1 MKLDPATFAEQHRL
15 LEEAIRI
22 CPQDKE
28 ARNQLGSVLEI
39 EGNLPEALAQYQE
52 ATRLDPQFAT
62 AWFGVGEI
70 YNKTGQFP
78 LALDAYLHACQQD
91 DEARQRIVEL
101 LTDNRYQ
108 VAPDGVIFKKKSL
121 LLLFDRT
128 RREQLDAMLKKCAFR
143 SGDPVV
149 ARGVAVKPT
158 ANFPNILFDLGAA
171 TLRSESL
178 RQLDELSAA
187 LRTLPEAEAKT
198 ILVNGHT
205 STEPFAG
212 VTSPEEN
219 RRRNQELSERRA
231 EAVAAELTRRGIA
244 SDRLETHGYGQDRP
258 LNGDASAHAQNRR
271 VEIEIR

>member
-1 MKLDPATFAEQHRL
+1 MAVFVFAGLTAAARAEDCATASRLTRQAYDMKLDPATFAEQHRL

-108 VAPDGVIFKKKSL
+108 VAPDGVIFEKKSL
-121 LLLFDRT
+121 LLLFERGAAGIAAGKHHCQ
-128 RREQLDAMLKKCAFR
+128 RAYQHGAVCGRHIGKGKPAAQSGAFR
-143 SGDPVV
+143 APRRDGGGGINA
-149 ARGVAVKPT
+149 ARHSIGTP
-158 ANFPNILFDLGAA
+158 
-171 TLRSESL
+171 
-178 RQLDELSAA
+178 
-187 LRTLPEAEAKT
+187 
-198 ILVNGHT
+198 
-205 STEPFAG
+205 
-212 VTSPEEN
+212 
-219 RRRNQELSERRA
+219 
-231 EAVAAELTRRGIA
+231 
-244 SDRLETHGYGQDRP
+244 
-258 LNGDASAHAQNRR
+258 
-271 VEIEIR
+271 